1 MTKKIVRRGKTIAEA
16 PDNGVGCRDLLGER
30 EARAHELRTA
40 GKTFSE
46 IAADLS
52 VSPGRARQIFENAAR
67 KIERHKNR
75 ASDPLY
81 GLSVRAANCLLNRDL
96 DTRAKIIAAIASG
109 EIAEKCHIRN
119 LSRKTYVE
127 VCTWAGVEPKLRV
140 RKHWKFDPY
149 TGEPLRPPNV
159 QSEPRPTE

>member
-1 MTKKIVRRGKTIAEA
+1 MAKEITRKGKTLAEA
-16 PDNGVGCRDLLGER
+16 QDKGVGCRDLLGER

-46 IAADLS
+46 IAQELS
-52 VSPGRARQIFENAAR
+52 VSPGRARQIVENAAR
-67 KIERHKNR
+67 KIDHYNNR

-81 GLSVRAANCLLNRDL
+81 GLSVRAANCLLNRGL
-96 DTRAKIIAAIASG
+96 NTRDKIIAAIASG

-119 LSRKTYVE
+119 FSRKTYVE
-127 VCTWAGVEPKLRV
+127 VCTWAGVEPKLRW

-149 TGEPLRPPNV
+149 TGEPIRPPNNKSS
-159 QSEPRPTE
+159 QPGQ